1 MMISTKIGSALSSAS
16 RHSSRSFASLASLN
30 RYCYRSSDEQ
40 MMTMT
45 PPTTVGPHLPLC
57 QQQKRYLSMAGMP
70 RRGYPQYTMFSSD
83 SALSM
88 KAAMPVFKKAGMD
101 GVAVERR
108 GKMMLEFVPRNASG
122 SGFAWNDKTIFSLTV
137 EEVGLLL
144 SQLPGNAVE
153 LSHPTFSSD
162 DGAFGQ
168 ESQVTQ
174 VSGDIVEKVL
184 TVDPGDGATMT
195 FKVDYVTNGVGGQT
209 PPGFD
214 GIPSTPLEITIQA
227 GEFEV
232 LRSIFQTSIPYILG
246 WNTTMDIASAAAI
259 SRGLSDGGSMY

>member
-1 MMISTKIGSALSSAS
+1 
-16 RHSSRSFASLASLN
+16 
-30 RYCYRSSDEQ
+30 
-40 MMTMT
+40 MTMT

-259 SRGLSDGGSMY
+259 SRGLSDGGRRKGAGR